1 MPNSNKMKTGRQGEK
16 MAADLLTRSGYEL
29 IAQNYRAGH
38 DELDIVAR
46 QGDTLVFVE
55 VKTARSK
62 NFGAPETW
70 VDQRKQ
76 QHIGA
81 AADAFLIEH
90 DFQDVDCRFDVIAI
104 DLSQSPPR
112 INHIKD
118 AFWLEE

>member
-1 MPNSNKMKTGRQGEK
+1 MPISNKMKTGRLGED
-16 MAADLLTRSGYEL
+16 MAADWLTRHGYE
-29 IAQNYRAGH
+29 IVARNYRAGH
-38 DELDIVAR
+38 DELDIIAR

-62 NFGAPETW
+62 SFGAPETW

-76 QHIGA
+76 RHLGE

>member
-1 MPNSNKMKTGRQGEK
+1 MPISNKMKTGKLGED
-16 MAADLLTRSGYEL
+16 MAADWLKRCGYE
-29 IAQNYRAGH
+29 IVARNYRAGH

-55 VKTARSK
+55 VKTARSQ

-70 VDQRKQ
+70 VDERKQ
-76 QHIGA
+76 RHLGDA
-81 AADAFLIEH
+81 ANAFLLKH
-90 DFQDVDCRFDVIAI
+90 DIQDVDCRFDVIAI

-112 INHIKD
+112 VNHIKN